1 MKLALFITDR
11 PSVEGV
17 EIEGFINYLSEAG
30 FSLDVYNAGEEC
42 ESNPDIAISVGGDGT
57 FLRMARQMAQR
68 GVPVTGVNAGH
79 LGFLTQYGLDEASSL
94 AEDIIKGRLRVEERM
109 ILKFECAGIPSGF
122 WPYALNEVAVLKE
135 DTSSM
140 LETEVYNGDKLVAD
154 YLSDGLLIATPTGS
168 TAYSLAAGG
177 PLVDPKLSCML
188 LVPVAPHTLTLR
200 PMVTSA
206 DSEMLLLPRSRAG
219 RCRVSLDGFSFSLA
233 TPGEIKVLRAPF
245 TLKVLLRPGAD
256 FFGTLRQKLH
266 WAQR

>member
-1 MKLALFITDR
+1 MKIALFVTDR
-11 PSVEGV
+11 PTAEPV
-17 EIEGFINYLSEAG
+17 EIELFTGYLSEAG
-30 FSLDVYNAGEEC
+30 FSLDVYKAGEEC
-42 ESNPDIAISVGGDGT
+42 GSDPDIAVSIGGDGT

-68 GVPVTGVNAGH
+68 GVPVVGVNAGH
-79 LGFLTQYGLDEASSL
+79 LGFLTQYGLDEAPRL
-94 AEDIIKGRLRVEERM
+94 AEDIKKGRLRIEERM
-109 ILKFECAGIPSGF
+109 LLKLECDGTPSDL

-140 LETEVYNGDKLVAD
+140 LETEVYNGDNLVAD

-177 PLVDPKLSCML
+177 PLVDPSLSCML

-206 DSEMLLLPRSRAG
+206 DGEMLLLPRSRAG
-219 RCRVSLDGFSFSLA
+219 RCRVSLDGCSFSLD
-233 TPGEIKVLRAPF
+233 TPGRIKVSRAPF
-245 TLKVLLRPGAD
+245 SLKVLARPEAN